1 MAYLLLN
8 RDAVHRRARLAGLF
22 WPDTGESNAR
32 NNLRHALW
40 RLRKAI
46 GHDYLLTDNISVTF
60 DVNSDYWLDAAVL
73 ESTINDERPVDELIE
88 AVAVY
93 DGEFLPGFYD
103 DWVVLER
110 ERLRAVF
117 EEQSSR
123 LLDRLVETRSW
134 EAVLHW
140 GEHWVALGQAPETAY
155 RALMVAHAELGNQA
169 GVAAVYQRC
178 TDSLRQDLDLEPSQE
193 TQALHARLVSGERL
207 FQISTNEAGRDR
219 ATRPEQRSGLPF
231 HRVTRQT
238 PPAFLDERIE
248 PPELDQ
254 SVFVQRERELSR
266 LDGFLEATLAGRGQV
281 VFVTGSA
288 GRGKTSLVN
297 EFSRRAQAT
306 HTELLVVTGHC
317 NAYAGAGDPYLPFRD
332 VMGMLTGAVEAKWM
346 AGAITRQHAQRLWH
360 ALPET
365 VQALLDAGPDLI
377 DIFVAGAALTARAA
391 AANPDGVE
399 WQVRLQELAAQR
411 RSGRKDL
418 EQSFLFEQ
426 YASVLHRLGA
436 RHPLLIVLDDL
447 QWADIASISLL
458 FHLGRRI
465 GSSRILIVGAYR
477 PDEVA
482 LGWDGD
488 RHPLQKVLGEFKRTF
503 GDHWVELA
511 QAEGSEGRRFVDVL
525 LDTKPNRLD
534 EEFRQAL
541 YRQTAGH
548 PLFTVELLQA
558 MQARGDLIED
568 EDGCWVPGPAVDW
581 QLLPARVEAVIEERV
596 GRLDAVSHGILAV
609 ASVEGETFTP
619 AVVARVLGLG
629 QLQLL
634 RHLSQEL
641 AKRHRLVREEED
653 ISVGSRL
660 LSRYRFSHI
669 LFQRYLR
676 DDMDNGERRRLHI
689 EIAQA
694 LENLYTGRTG
704 EIAAQLLHHFREAG
718 MHAKT
723 IEYAR
728 LAARRAEAVYAYDE
742 AIQHLQTA
750 LDLLEDGEQAENQLV
765 LLEKLADLYALLLR
779 RVQAISLYQAALE
792 QWADLSATDEIRKI
806 RLHRKILQSGIA
818 MKGAHYRELDV
829 LSPDLDRARSV
840 LDASLSLP
848 ERDLPKLERVHV
860 LTTLADDAAVALR
873 LPLDLDAAQR
883 YALAAMDLAEQ
894 LDAPVELSGA
904 LEALTHVYYARGML
918 PEQLATSRRRLKIC
932 RDPRFGD
939 VGKRIATLAGTCR
952 TLILAGEYAQAID
965 HLQEAESLAAQIGAF
980 GWYLNVLMIQAQC
993 LYRLDRWD
1001 EVLVVHETCRE
1012 LEKRLASD
1020 QMRSICMVIALGA
1033 AVLALRGDVAQAKSL
1048 REEAYR
1054 IMVSGSGE
1062 SPESWGRTQ
1071 HY

>member
-1 MAYLLLN
+1 MLTVEVLGQFDIRLDGQPIEIPTHTAQSLLAYLLLN
-8 RDAVHRRARLAGLF
+8 RDAAHRRARLAGLF

-46 GHDYLLTDNISVTF
+46 GHDYLLTDNVSVTF

-73 ESTINDERPVDELIE
+73 ESTIDDERPVDELME

-93 DGEFLPGFYD
+93 DGELLPGFYD
-103 DWVVLER
+103 DWVVRER

-169 GVAAVYQRC
+169 GVAAIYQRC
-178 TDSLRQDLDLEPSQE
+178 ADSLRQDLDLEPSQE
-193 TQALHARLVSGERL
+193 TQVLHARLVSGERL

-219 ATRPEQRSGLPF
+219 ATHPEQRSGLPF
-231 HRVTRQT
+231 QRVARLT

-248 PPELDQ
+248 PRELDQ

-266 LDGFLEATLAGRGQV
+266 LNGFLEAILAGRGQV

-306 HTELLVVTGHC
+306 HPELLVVTGHC

-346 AGAITRQHAQRLWH
+346 AGAITRLHAQRLWH

-377 DIFVAGAALTARAA
+377 DIFVAGAALMARAA
-391 AANPDGVE
+391 AANPDGAE
-399 WQVRLQELAAQR
+399 WQMRLQELAAQR

-477 PDEVA
+477 PEEVA

-511 QAEGSEGRRFVDVL
+511 QAEGSEGQRFVDVL
-525 LDTKPNRLD
+525 LDAKPNRLD
-534 EEFRQAL
+534 EEFRQGL
-541 YRQTAGH
+541 YRQTVGH
-548 PLFTVELLQA
+548 PLFTVELLRA

-568 EDGCWVPGPAVDW
+568 ENGYSGPQCQDHEMRKLSIAI
-581 QLLPARVEAVIEERV
+581 PA
-596 GRLDAVSHGILAV
+596 
-609 ASVEGETFTP
+609 P
-619 AVVARVLGLG
+619 
-629 QLQLL
+629 
-634 RHLSQEL
+634 
-641 AKRHRLVREEED
+641 
-653 ISVGSRL
+653 
-660 LSRYRFSHI
+660 
-669 LFQRYLR
+669 
-676 DDMDNGERRRLHI
+676 M
-689 EIAQA
+689 
-694 LENLYTGRTG
+694 
-704 EIAAQLLHHFREAG
+704 
-718 MHAKT
+718 
-723 IEYAR
+723 
-728 LAARRAEAVYAYDE
+728 
-742 AIQHLQTA
+742 
-750 LDLLEDGEQAENQLV
+750 
-765 LLEKLADLYALLLR
+765 
-779 RVQAISLYQAALE
+779 
-792 QWADLSATDEIRKI
+792 
-806 RLHRKILQSGIA
+806 
-818 MKGAHYRELDV
+818 
-829 LSPDLDRARSV
+829 
-840 LDASLSLP
+840 
-848 ERDLPKLERVHV
+848 
-860 LTTLADDAAVALR
+860 
-873 LPLDLDAAQR
+873 
-883 YALAAMDLAEQ
+883 
-894 LDAPVELSGA
+894 
-904 LEALTHVYYARGML
+904 
-918 PEQLATSRRRLKIC
+918 
-932 RDPRFGD
+932 
-939 VGKRIATLAGTCR
+939 
-952 TLILAGEYAQAID
+952 
-965 HLQEAESLAAQIGAF
+965 
-980 GWYLNVLMIQAQC
+980 
-993 LYRLDRWD
+993 
-1001 EVLVVHETCRE
+1001 
-1012 LEKRLASD
+1012 
-1020 QMRSICMVIALGA
+1020 
-1033 AVLALRGDVAQAKSL
+1033 
-1048 REEAYR
+1048 
-1054 IMVSGSGE
+1054 
-1062 SPESWGRTQ
+1062 
-1071 HY
+1071 